1 MNQFKTN
8 IDYNNE
14 IDKFKNSI
22 IYFDWNILTQL
33 TDFNSNSTNKIK
45 AFKIILENYIDFEHS
60 CFVFSDAHYRDILL
74 GDEQQKYKTKIQTLN
89 FISKGWKIINSPH
102 NINQLMLGKLEN
114 IEEDFNI
121 YKNNCAFSKTP
132 LALPKETVDNFL
144 TFASQNKNF
153 SSETFNYIKT
163 TLENEDFPAGVT
175 IMRVNKALRNSKLL
189 KNSKIQYPHL
199 DKSILDKPVN
209 LEEEINKA
217 IEKSHF
223 DMTIIN
229 SSWNLFSQIS
239 KDFISEFEVEIARLS
254 FLCEFLGLT
263 SEKME
268 KPTSFDGMINDIK
281 HLNYALRLPFF
292 ISEDKRLLT
301 KAKFI
306 AKYYNRQTHIMDIND
321 FCKEVLSQAYK
332 TGENANKKITVNIQE
347 NNSLLETLTLS

>member
-1 MNQFKTN
+1 MTQFKTN

-33 TDFNSNSTNKIK
+33 AEPYSNRSNKIK
-45 AFKIILENYIDFEHS
+45 AFTFILENYIDSEHS

-74 GDEQQKYKTKIQTLN
+74 SDDQQKYKTKIQTLD
-89 FISKGWKIINSPH
+89 FISKGWKIIDSPQD
-102 NINQLMLGKLEN
+102 INQLMLGNIED

-132 LALPKETVDNFL
+132 LALPKETVENFL
-144 TFASQNKNF
+144 TYASQNKNF
-153 SSETFNYIKT
+153 SLETFNYIKT
-163 TLENEDFPAGVT
+163 TLENEDFPVGVT
-175 IMRVNKALRNSKLL
+175 IMRINKALRNSKLL
-189 KNSKIQYPHL
+189 KNSEIQYPHL
-199 DKSILDKPVN
+199 DKSILDKSVN
-209 LEEEINKA
+209 LGEEINKA

-229 SSWNLFSQIS
+229 SSWNLLSQIS
-239 KDFISEFEVEIARLS
+239 KGFMSEFELEIVRLS
-254 FLCEFLGLT
+254 FLCDFLGLT
-263 SEKME
+263 SEKMN
-268 KPTSFDGMINDIK
+268 KPTSLDGMINDAK

-292 ISEDKRLLT
+292 ITEDKTLLT

-321 FCKEVLSQAYK
+321 FCKKVLSQVYK

-347 NNSLLETLTLS
+347 NNSILETYVL

>member
-1 MNQFKTN
+1 
-8 IDYNNE
+8 
-14 IDKFKNSI
+14 
-22 IYFDWNILTQL
+22 
-33 TDFNSNSTNKIK
+33 
-45 AFKIILENYIDFEHS
+45 
-60 CFVFSDAHYRDILL
+60 
-74 GDEQQKYKTKIQTLN
+74 
-89 FISKGWKIINSPH
+89 
-102 NINQLMLGKLEN
+102 
-114 IEEDFNI
+114 
-121 YKNNCAFSKTP
+121 
-132 LALPKETVDNFL
+132 
-144 TFASQNKNF
+144 
-153 SSETFNYIKT
+153 
-163 TLENEDFPAGVT
+163 
-175 IMRVNKALRNSKLL
+175 MRVNKALRNSKLL